1 MTAASCFKGKANVR
15 AKVLGGVSD
24 LFDLQGDE
32 RRSQEIF
39 IHPGFDRD
47 NLANDIGG
55 SFIEIY

>member
-1 MTAASCFKGKANVR
+1 MR